1 MRSSQTAVDG
11 RSHEEHRSD
20 DIIGTI
26 NVRRTNDLNVWC
38 SVRRQFGN
46 ERSNILI
53 DIGCQNS
60 LDKEHMV
67 IPLNGFKNP
76 EIIHISVIVKVQ
88 IRKHV

>member
-1 MRSSQTAVDG
+1 MHRSQAAVD
-11 RSHEEHRSD
+11 RWSHEEYRPD
-20 DIIGTI
+20 NIIGTVD
-26 NVRRTNDLNVWC
+26 VRRTDDLNVWR